1 MVAWKAESI
10 LVNFSHSHSA
20 DVCCLSWG
28 APQTDRNH
36 TERTLW
42 TPQLEW
48 HSWSIPGHSLEAE
61 TQWGT
66 EPTGLLSTFCTLQ
79 TPLGLGSCFRFRRGL
94 RLLRLQEGP
103 PPSSQDSSGLYGGQ
117 TCLECRNA
125 VSAQRTL
132 LSYCP
137 RHTVMGW
144 RQGPFLSTQPGC
156 SPGFLWV
163 GMGARAPA
171 EGVGTAESTVCSQG
185 TAPPPLPCL
194 RQDGFQ
200 PLDPLL
206 S

>member
-1 MVAWKAESI
+1 MAWKAESI

-36 TERTLW
+36 TERSLW

-125 VSAQRTL
+125 VK
-132 LSYCP
+132 CP
-137 RHTVMGW
+137 ENS
-144 RQGPFLSTQPGC
+144 PFLLPQTYSDGMKARPIPVYTA
-156 SPGFLWV
+156 WV
-163 GMGARAPA
+163 LSSSCGWGWGPEPLQRGWGLQKALFAPRA
-171 EGVGTAESTVCSQG
+171 Q
-185 TAPPPLPCL
+185 PLPHC
-194 RQDGFQ
+194 
-200 PLDPLL
+200 PV
-206 S
+206 